1 MILRVCTG
9 SLAAA
14 RKGHSR
20 ARRFGT
26 TFTFLVQ
33 FSSPAARSASSMQ
46 RFIWEG
52 CSGCSSLGASAR
64 HACACI
70 VRIESLAGTML
81 LGILAASGS
90 FGAFLCM
97 TGPLPCSAALV
108 VAALAAMCSA
118 FRLLVCRCTARC
130 WGPVLALCMDRAR
143 HFCVTGC
150 ALCGARRLRS
160 VQYWVMSTVV
170 ESCRVESSGE

>member
-70 VRIESLAGTML
+70 VRIKSLAGTML

-90 FGAFLCM
+90 FGAFSCM
-97 TGPLPCSAALV
+97 TGLHCRAVPLSRRRCPRRHVQCLPAARVPLHCALLEPCASPVHGPCPALLRHWLCSVWCSAAEV
-108 VAALAAMCSA
+108 SA
-118 FRLLVCRCTARC
+118 
-130 WGPVLALCMDRAR
+130 VLG
-143 HFCVTGC
+143 H
-150 ALCGARRLRS
+150 
-160 VQYWVMSTVV
+160 
-170 ESCRVESSGE
+170 E

>member
-1 MILRVCTG
+1 MQLRAGVIRPHRHSLQSTSVRATQIPTPRPTSLTSAVILRVCTG

-90 FGAFLCM
+90 FGAFSCM
-97 TGPLPCSAALV
+97 TGPLPRSAALSSSLPSPPCAV
-108 VAALAAMCSA
+108 PSGCSCAVALRAA
-118 FRLLVCRCTARC
+118 
-130 WGPVLALCMDRAR
+130 GALC
-143 HFCVTGC
+143 
-150 ALCGARRLRS
+150 
-160 VQYWVMSTVV
+160 
-170 ESCRVESSGE
+170 